1 MKSILFDSYAVL
13 RWVQKEKGYE
23 KVRALLKA
31 CREQSL
37 KGYMNQVNL
46 GEVYYL
52 IIRRIGLPEAKIFLE
67 NFQRLPVEMVLP
79 DSELIWQAAEI
90 KALHPISYADCFA
103 AATAIRFQA
112 SILTGDPEFRKL
124 GNLVSVEWLSTP

>member
-23 KVRALLKA
+23 KVRALLQA

-52 IIRRIGLPEAKIFLE
+52 IIRRTGLPKAKTFLE
-67 NFQRLPVEMVLP
+67 NFQRLPLEMILP
-79 DSELIWQAAEI
+79 DSELIWRAAEI
-90 KALHPISYADCFA
+90 KARHPISYADCFA
-103 AATAIRFQA
+103 AATAMRFQA
-112 SILTGDPEFRKL
+112 PILTGDPEFKKL
-124 GNLVSVEWLSTP
+124 GDLVSVEWL